1 MIQFHINKFTLKGDY
16 MIKLSDHFDY
26 GRLIGF
32 TYPTIGVLVIM
43 SVYSVVDGFFVAN
56 FVSTSAFAAVNFVMP
71 VLLLLGYVGLL
82 FGEGGGAL
90 IGKTLGEKN
99 SAKANRIFSMLIYL
113 SAVLGIFFA
122 IFGITFVDDILEF
135 LGAEGELLEQSI
147 TYGQIVLIALP
158 MYILNLEFLC
168 FAATAGKPKFG
179 FYVSLA
185 TGLTN
190 IFLDALFI
198 VVFGWGLEGAAVA
211 TLISQAVGGI
221 LPLIYFSK
229 KNSSLLR
236 LTTATLD
243 IEALIQTC
251 FNGVSELI
259 SSVSMSIVSMLY
271 NWQLLKYAG
280 ESGVAAFGILMYVAF
295 IFEGVYVG
303 YSMGIEPVVSYHYGA
318 KNYKEL
324 KSLLRK
330 SLKLLAVVSIVTF
343 LIAEIFARPLAQIFA
358 SADENL
364 FEMTVHAFRI
374 YSFAFLIESFSLF
387 ASAFFTALNNGLISA
402 VIAGLR
408 TLVFEVFAVLTFPL
422 IFGLNGI
429 WFSMVGANIMALI
442 VSAVLLKRY
451 QRTYKY

>member
-1 MIQFHINKFTLKGDY
+1 

-32 TYPTIGVLVIM
+32 TYPTIGVLIIM
-43 SVYSVVDGFFVAN
+43 SVYSMVDGFFVSN
-56 FVSTSAFAAVNFVMP
+56 FVGTSAFAAVNFVMP
-71 VLLLLGYVGLL
+71 ILLLLGYMGLL

-90 IGKTLGEKN
+90 VGKTLGEKN
-99 SAKANRIFSMLIYL
+99 YTKANRIFSMLIYL

-122 IFGITFVDDILEF
+122 IIGITFVDDLLKF

-147 TYGQIVLIALP
+147 TYGRIILIALP
-158 MYILNLEFLC
+158 LDILNMEFLC

-198 VVFGWGLEGAAVA
+198 IAFGWGLEGAAVA
-211 TLISQAVGGI
+211 TAISQFVGGI
-221 LPLIYFSK
+221 VPFIYFSK

-236 LTTATLD
+236 LTSATLD
-243 IEALIQTC
+243 IEALMQTC
-251 FNGVSELI
+251 FNGVSELM

-280 ESGVAAFGILMYVAF
+280 EDGVAAFGILMYVAF
-295 IFEGVYVG
+295 IFEGIYVG
-303 YSMGIEPVVSYHYGA
+303 YSMGLEPVVSYHYGA

-330 SLKLLAVVSIVTF
+330 SLKLLAGVSIITF
-343 LIAEIFARPLAQIFA
+343 MIAEIFARPLAEIFA
-358 SADENL
+358 SNDKDL
-364 FEMTVHAFRI
+364 LEMTVHAFRI

-408 TLVFEVFAVLTFPL
+408 TLVFEVSAVIILPL